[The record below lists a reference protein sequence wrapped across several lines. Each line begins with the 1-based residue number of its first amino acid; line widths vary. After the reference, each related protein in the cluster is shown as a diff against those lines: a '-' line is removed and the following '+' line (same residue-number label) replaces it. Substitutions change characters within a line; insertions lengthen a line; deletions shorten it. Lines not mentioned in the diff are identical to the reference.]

1 MSSNNDMYSNNE
13 KKLIGSIEK
22 LDLVDVLKKETL
34 GFNFVVNYILNEKY
48 QKTRKEQDITIQ
60 TVINY
65 QPHLAEKFK
74 FILSQN
80 PQI

>member
-1 MSSNNDMYSNNE
+1 MLANSNMYSNKE
-13 KKLIGSIEK
+13 IELIGSIEK
-22 LDLVDVLKKETL
+22 LDLVNILKNETL
-34 GFNFVVNYILNEKY
+34 SFDFVVNYILNEKY

-74 FILSQN
+74 IILSQYH
-80 PQI
+80 

>member
-1 MSSNNDMYSNNE
+1 MLANSNVYTNKE
-13 KKLIGSIEK
+13 IELIGLIEK
-22 LDLVDVLKKETL
+22 LDMVDVLKKETL
-34 GFNFVVNYILNEKY
+34 RFDFVVNYILNEKY

-74 FILSQN
+74 IILSQKH
-80 PQI
+80 QI